1 MAKRSPAPIPSPVP
15 TGEGQGGGRSQVNPL
30 PTDHTP
36 AVHVERLTVRHIG
49 RRAPAL
55 RDFSLEWAP
64 GERLLLLGPSG
75 AGKSTLALC
84 LNGLIPHSVEAHWEA
99 GRILVDGQDTR
110 QASLGHLTRQV
121 GLLFQDPESQLALLE
136 VDDEVAFGLENLG
149 TPRPEMLRRVPAART
164 LLGLDPARTP
174 ARLDQLSGGT
184 KQRVTL
190 AAILAM
196 GPGALVLDEPT
207 ANLDPQGTTEL
218 FATLADLC
226 RDSNRSLLLVEHRLD
241 DILAL
246 IERVVVLDER
256 GTGALTG
263 PPREIFQQHADT
275 LDRLGVWVPQVA
287 RLGALFPGAKAPLTI
302 AEAADLLVTSWPTSA
317 TAAPTGDC
325 PSPIRH
331 SRESGNPPSP
341 AGAAILAAE
350 QVSYRYT
357 PDGPPALAA
366 VDLTVYPGEFL
377 ALAGANAA
385 GKTTLAL
392 LLAGALQ
399 PTTGRVLLDGRDL
412 RTVPERDVRR
422 RLAYVFQYPEH
433 QFVTGTVQSEL
444 LFGLRA
450 RGVPPATAAK
460 QALAALERIGLAD
473 LAAAHPLSLS
483 HGQKRRL
490 SVATALV
497 TEPDVLL
504 LDEPTFGQDRRYT
517 DELLALL
524 TDLHRSGTTVVV
536 ITHDMTIVAEHATR
550 VVALASGHIVFD
562 GTPAALFARPDLLTR
577 CALRLPPIAQAVQQA
592 RERRPALPAV
602 SSLRALSAALAGEQ
616 PSPP

>member
-1 MAKRSPAPIPSPVP
+1 MAKRSPAPIPSPVA

-36 AVHVERLTVRHIG
+36 AVHVERITVRHIG

-110 QASLGHLTRQV
+110 QASLGRLTRQV
-121 GLLFQDPESQLALLE
+121 GLLFQDPEAQLALLE

-149 TPRPEMLRRVPAART
+149 TPRPEMLRRVPAARA

-218 FATLADLC
+218 FDTLADLC

-263 PPREIFQQHADT
+263 PPREIFERHADT

-287 RLGALFPGAKAPLTI
+287 RLGALFPGAKPPLAI
-302 AEAADLLVTSWPTSA
+302 AEAADLLVTSWPTSTTDA
-317 TAAPTGDC
+317 
-325 PSPIRH
+325 
-331 SRESGNPPSP
+331 P
-341 AGAAILAAE
+341 AGASAADAPPLSTLWRGGRGVRPILAAE

-357 PDGPPALAA
+357 PDGPPALAE
-366 VDLTVYPGEFL
+366 VDLDVRPGEFL

-412 RTVPERDVRR
+412 HTVPERDVRH

-450 RGVPPATAAK
+450 RGVPPATAAE
-460 QALAALERIGLAD
+460 QAMTALERIGLAD

-536 ITHDMTIVAEHATR
+536 ITHDMTLVAEHATR
-550 VVALASGHIVFD
+550 VVALASGHVVFD
-562 GTPAALFARPDLLTR
+562 GPPAALFARPDLLTR

-592 RERRPALPAV
+592 RELRAALPAV
-602 SSLRALSAALAGEQ
+602 SSLRELAAALVGGQ
-616 PSPP
+616 PSSP

>member
-1 MAKRSPAPIPSPVP
+1 MAKRSTASADSADLPVAA
-15 TGEGQGGGRSQVNPL
+15 
-30 PTDHTP
+30 P
-36 AVHVERLTVRHIG
+36 AVHVERITVRHIG

-110 QASLGHLTRQV
+110 QASLGQLTRKV
-121 GLLFQDPESQLALLE
+121 GLLFQDPEAQLALLE

-149 TPRPEMLRRVPAART
+149 TPRPAMLRRVPAARA

-174 ARLDQLSGGT
+174 PRLDQLSGGT

-246 IERVVVLDER
+246 IDRVVVLDES

-263 PPREIFQQHADT
+263 PPREIFERHAAT
-275 LDRLGVWVPQVA
+275 LDQLGVWVPQVA
-287 RLGALFPGAKAPLTI
+287 RLAALFPGAKAPLTI
-302 AEAADLLVTSWPTSA
+302 AEAADLLVTAWPTNQS
-317 TAAPTGDC
+317 
-325 PSPIRH
+325 RH
-331 SRESGNPPSP
+331 SRESGNPPSS

-357 PDGPPALAA
+357 PDGPPALAE
-366 VDLTVYPGEFL
+366 VDLTVRSGEFL

-412 RTVPERDVRR
+412 LTVPERDMRR

-450 RGVPPATAAK
+450 RGVAPAAAAER
-460 QALAALERIGLAD
+460 ALTALERIGLAD

-497 TEPDVLL
+497 TEPDVVL

-536 ITHDMTIVAEHATR
+536 ITHDMTLVAEHATR
-550 VVALASGHIVFD
+550 VVALASGHVVFD

-592 RERRPALPAV
+592 RELRAALPAV
-602 SSLRALSAALAGEQ
+602 NSLRELAAALVGGQ
-616 PSPP
+616 PSSP

>member
-1 MAKRSPAPIPSPVP
+1 MGKRSAAAVDSADLTVAA
-15 TGEGQGGGRSQVNPL
+15 
-30 PTDHTP
+30 P

-121 GLLFQDPESQLALLE
+121 GLLFQDPEAQLALLE

-149 TPRPEMLRRVPAART
+149 TPRTEMLRRVPAARA

-174 ARLDQLSGGT
+174 PRLDQLSGGT

-218 FATLADLC
+218 FDTLADLC

-246 IERVVVLDER
+246 IDRVVVLDTH
-256 GTGALTG
+256 GSGALTG
-263 PPREIFQQHADT
+263 PPREIFAQHAAT

-287 RLGALFPGAKAPLTI
+287 RLGALFPGAKAPLTV
-302 AEAADLLVTSWPTSA
+302 AEAADLLVTSWPTHQS
-317 TAAPTGDC
+317 
-325 PSPIRH
+325 RH
-331 SRESGNPPSP
+331 SRESGNPVPS
-341 AGAAILAAE
+341 AGAVILAAE
-350 QVSYRYT
+350 DVSYRYT
-357 PDGPPALAA
+357 ADGPPALAA
-366 VDLTVYPGEFL
+366 VDLTVRSGEFL

-399 PTTGRVLLDGRDL
+399 PITGRVLLDGRDL
-412 RTVPERDVRR
+412 RAVPERDVRR

-450 RGVPPATAAK
+450 RGVAPAAA
-460 QALAALERIGLAD
+460 AERAMTALERIGLAD

-550 VVALASGHIVFD
+550 VVALAAGQIVFD
-562 GTPAALFARPDLLTR
+562 GTPAALFARPDLLAR
-577 CALRLPPIAQAVQQA
+577 CALRLPPIAQAVQHA

-602 SSLRALSAALAGEQ
+602 SSLRALAAALAGVE
-616 PSPP
+616 P

>member
-1 MAKRSPAPIPSPVP
+1 MGKRSAASADSADWPVAAPAI
-15 TGEGQGGGRSQVNPL
+15 
-30 PTDHTP
+30 
-36 AVHVERLTVRHIG
+36 HVERLTVRHIG

-55 RDFSLEWAP
+55 RDVSLEWAP

-110 QASLGHLTRQV
+110 QASLGQLTRQV
-121 GLLFQDPESQLALLE
+121 GLLFQDPEAQLALLE

-149 TPRPEMLRRVPAART
+149 TPRSAMLRRIPAARA

-218 FATLADLC
+218 FGTLADLC
-226 RDSNRSLLLVEHRLD
+226 RDTNRSLLLVEHRLD

-246 IERVVVLDER
+246 IERVVVLDES
-256 GTGALTG
+256 GAGALTG
-263 PPREIFQQHADT
+263 PPREVFERHADT
-275 LDRLGVWVPQVA
+275 LDRLGVWVPQVT
-287 RLGALFPGAKAPLTI
+287 RLGTLFPGAKAPLTV
-302 AEAADLLVTSWPTSA
+302 AEAADLLVTSWPADDAGSISCEQPPDA
-317 TAAPTGDC
+317 STANVRPLSTMWRGGRGVR
-325 PSPIRH
+325 PSH
-331 SRESGNPPSP
+331 P

-350 QVSYRYT
+350 EVSYRYT

-366 VDLTVYPGEFL
+366 VDLTVRSGEFL

-412 RTVPERDVRR
+412 RAVPEHAVRR

-433 QFVTGTVQSEL
+433 QFVTGTVHSEL
-444 LFGLRA
+444 IFSLRA
-450 RGVPPATAAK
+450 RGVAPAAA
-460 QALAALERIGLAD
+460 AGRAMAALERIGLAD

-524 TDLHRSGTTVVV
+524 TGLHHSGTTVVV
-536 ITHDMTIVAEHATR
+536 ITHDMTLVAEHATR
-550 VVALASGHIVFD
+550 VVALASGHVVFD
-562 GTPAALFARPDLLTR
+562 GPPAALFARPDLLTR

-592 RERRPALPAV
+592 KERRPALPSV
-602 SSLRALSAALAGEQ
+602 SSLRALTATLAGVE

>member
-1 MAKRSPAPIPSPVP
+1 MAKRSTASADSADLPVAA
-15 TGEGQGGGRSQVNPL
+15 
-30 PTDHTP
+30 P
-36 AVHVERLTVRHIG
+36 AVHVERITVRHIG

-110 QASLGHLTRQV
+110 QASLGRLTRKV
-121 GLLFQDPESQLALLE
+121 GLLFQDPEAQLALLE

-149 TPRPEMLRRVPAART
+149 TSRPAMLRRVPAARA

-174 ARLDQLSGGT
+174 PRLDQLSGGT

-246 IERVVVLDER
+246 IDRVVVLDES

-263 PPREIFQQHADT
+263 PPREIFERHADT
-275 LDRLGVWVPQVA
+275 LDQLGVWVPQVA
-287 RLGALFPGAKAPLTI
+287 RLAALFPGAKAPLTI
-302 AEAADLLVTSWPTSA
+302 AEAADLLVTSWPTNQS
-317 TAAPTGDC
+317 
-325 PSPIRH
+325 RH
-331 SRESGNPPSP
+331 SRESGNPPSS

-357 PDGPPALAA
+357 PDGPPALAE
-366 VDLTVYPGEFL
+366 VDLTVRSGEFL

-412 RTVPERDVRR
+412 LTVPERDMRR

-450 RGVPPATAAK
+450 RGVAPAAAAER
-460 QALAALERIGLAD
+460 ALTALERIGLAD

-536 ITHDMTIVAEHATR
+536 ITHDMTLVAEHATR
-550 VVALASGHIVFD
+550 VVALAAGHIVFD
-562 GTPAALFARPDLLTR
+562 GPPAALFARPDLLTR

-592 RERRPALPAV
+592 RELRAALPAV
-602 SSLRALSAALAGEQ
+602 NSLRELAAALVGGQ
-616 PSPP
+616 PSSP

>member
-1 MAKRSPAPIPSPVP
+1 MAKRSTASADSADLPVAA
-15 TGEGQGGGRSQVNPL
+15 
-30 PTDHTP
+30 P
-36 AVHVERLTVRHIG
+36 AVHVERITVRHIG

-55 RDFSLEWAP
+55 REFSLEWAP

-110 QASLGHLTRQV
+110 QASLGRLTRKV
-121 GLLFQDPESQLALLE
+121 GLLFQDPEAQLALLE

-149 TPRPEMLRRVPAART
+149 TSRPAMLRRVPAARA

-174 ARLDQLSGGT
+174 PRLDQLSGGT

-246 IERVVVLDER
+246 IDRVVVLDES

-263 PPREIFQQHADT
+263 PPREIFERHADT
-275 LDRLGVWVPQVA
+275 LDQLGVWVPQVA
-287 RLGALFPGAKAPLTI
+287 RLAALFPGAKAPLTI
-302 AEAADLLVTSWPTSA
+302 AEAADLLVTSWPTNQS
-317 TAAPTGDC
+317 
-325 PSPIRH
+325 RH
-331 SRESGNPPSP
+331 SRESGNPPSS

-357 PDGPPALAA
+357 PDGPPALAE
-366 VDLTVYPGEFL
+366 VDLTVRSGEFL

-412 RTVPERDVRR
+412 LTVPERDMRR

-450 RGVPPATAAK
+450 RGVAPAAAAER
-460 QALAALERIGLAD
+460 ALTALERIGLAD

-536 ITHDMTIVAEHATR
+536 ITHDMTLVAEHATR
-550 VVALASGHIVFD
+550 VVALAAGHIVFD
-562 GTPAALFARPDLLTR
+562 GPPAALFARPDLLTR

-592 RERRPALPAV
+592 RELRAALPAV
-602 SSLRALSAALAGEQ
+602 NSLRELAAALVGGQ
-616 PSPP
+616 PSSP

>member
-1 MAKRSPAPIPSPVP
+1 MPPGPSPHR
-15 TGEGQGGGRSQVNPL
+15 RSTSSGSPCA
-30 PTDHTP
+30 TS
-36 AVHVERLTVRHIG
+36 AA
-49 RRAPAL
+49 APPPCAT
-55 RDFSLEWAP
+55 SPWSGTP

-110 QASLGHLTRQV
+110 QASLGRLTRQV
-121 GLLFQDPESQLALLE
+121 GLLFQDPEAQLALLE

-149 TPRPEMLRRVPAART
+149 TPRPEMLRRVPAARA

-174 ARLDQLSGGT
+174 PRLDQLSGGT

-218 FATLADLC
+218 FDTLADLC

-246 IERVVVLDER
+246 IDRVVVLDES

-263 PPREIFQQHADT
+263 PPREIFERHADT
-275 LDRLGVWVPQVA
+275 LDQLGVWVPQVA
-287 RLGALFPGAKAPLTI
+287 RLAALFPGAKAPLTI
-302 AEAADLLVTSWPTSA
+302 AEAADLLVTAWPTHQSRHA
-317 TAAPTGDC
+317 RLPT
-325 PSPIRH
+325 RH
-331 SRESGNPPSP
+331 SRESGNPPPP
-341 AGAAILAAE
+341 AGPAILAAE
-350 QVSYRYT
+350 NVSYRYT
-357 PDGPPALAA
+357 PDGPPALAE
-366 VDLTVYPGEFL
+366 VDLTVHPGEFL

-399 PTTGRVLLDGRDL
+399 PTTGRVLLDSRDL
-412 RTVPERDVRR
+412 RAVPERDMRR

-433 QFVTGTVQSEL
+433 QFVTGTVRDEL

-450 RGVPPATAAK
+450 RGVAPAAAAER
-460 QALAALERIGLAD
+460 ALTALERIGLAD

-536 ITHDMTIVAEHATR
+536 ITHDMTLVAEHATR
-550 VVALASGHIVFD
+550 VVALASWSNRV
-562 GTPAALFARPDLLTR
+562 
-577 CALRLPPIAQAVQQA
+577 
-592 RERRPALPAV
+592 RRPASRPVRAPRPANP
-602 SSLRALSAALAGEQ
+602 LRPPPPTHRPSRPASQGATGGAAGSEQ
-616 PSPP
+616 PAGASRGVGRRTA

>member
-1 MAKRSPAPIPSPVP
+1 MGKRSAAVVDSADLPVAAPAI
-15 TGEGQGGGRSQVNPL
+15 
-30 PTDHTP
+30 
-36 AVHVERLTVRHIG
+36 HVERLTVRHIG

-99 GRILVDGQDTR
+99 GRILVDGRDTR
-110 QASLGHLTRQV
+110 QASLGRLTRQV

-149 TPRPEMLRRVPAART
+149 TPRPEMLRRVPAARA

-174 ARLDQLSGGT
+174 ASLDQLSGGT

-218 FATLADLC
+218 FDTLADLC

-246 IERVVVLDER
+246 IDRVVVLDES
-256 GTGALTG
+256 GSGALTG
-263 PPREIFQQHADT
+263 PPREIFAQHADT

-287 RLGALFPGAKAPLTI
+287 RLGALFPGTKAPLTV

-317 TAAPTGDC
+317 TGAPAAAPPLSTMW
-325 PSPIRH
+325 
-331 SRESGNPPSP
+331 SGGRGVRP
-341 AGAAILAAE
+341 ILAAE
-350 QVSYRYT
+350 DVSYRYT
-357 PDGPPALAA
+357 ADGPPALAA
-366 VDLTVYPGEFL
+366 VDLTVRSGEFL

-412 RTVPERDVRR
+412 RAVPERAVRH

-450 RGVPPATAAK
+450 RGVPPATAAER
-460 QALAALERIGLAD
+460 AMTALERIGLAD

-550 VVALASGHIVFD
+550 VVALAAGQIVFD
-562 GTPAALFARPDLLTR
+562 GTPAALFARPDLLAR

-592 RERRPALPAV
+592 RERRAALPAV
-602 SSLRALSAALAGEQ
+602 SSLRALAAALAGVE
-616 PSPP
+616 P

>member
-1 MAKRSPAPIPSPVP
+1 MAKRSTASADSADLPVAA
-15 TGEGQGGGRSQVNPL
+15 
-30 PTDHTP
+30 P

-55 RDFSLEWAP
+55 RDLSLEWAP

-110 QASLGHLTRQV
+110 QASLGRLTRKV
-121 GLLFQDPESQLALLE
+121 GLLFQDPEAQLALLE

-149 TPRPEMLRRVPAART
+149 TPRPAMLRRVPAARA

-174 ARLDQLSGGT
+174 PRLDQLSGGT

-246 IERVVVLDER
+246 IHRVVVLDER
-256 GTGALTG
+256 GTVALTG
-263 PPREIFQQHADT
+263 PPREIFAQHADT

-287 RLGALFPGAKAPLTI
+287 RLGALFPGAKAPLTV
-302 AEAADLLVTSWPTSA
+302 AEAADLLVTSWPADDAENTSCEQPPAASA
-317 TAAPTGDC
+317 TNAPPLSAWGRGGRGVR
-325 PSPIRH
+325 S
-331 SRESGNPPSP
+331 
-341 AGAAILAAE
+341 ILAAE

-357 PDGPPALAA
+357 PDGPPALAE
-366 VDLTVYPGEFL
+366 VDLTVRSGEFL

-412 RTVPERDVRR
+412 RAVPERDMRR

-433 QFVTGTVQSEL
+433 QFVTGTVRDEL

-450 RGVPPATAAK
+450 RGVAA
-460 QALAALERIGLAD
+460 AAAAERAMTALERIGLAD

-497 TEPDVLL
+497 TEPDVIL

-517 DELLALL
+517 DGLLALL

-536 ITHDMTIVAEHATR
+536 ITHDMTLVAEHATR
-550 VVALASGHIVFD
+550 VVALASGHVVFD
-562 GTPAALFARPDLLTR
+562 GPPAALFARPDLLTH

-592 RERRPALPAV
+592 REHRPAVPAV
-602 SSLRALSAALAGEQ
+602 SSLRALNAALAGGQ

>member
-1 MAKRSPAPIPSPVP
+1 MPKPRVAPADDADLPVAA
-15 TGEGQGGGRSQVNPL
+15 
-30 PTDHTP
+30 P

-55 RDFSLEWAP
+55 RDLSLEWAP

-99 GRILVDGQDTR
+99 GRILLDGQDTR
-110 QASLGHLTRQV
+110 QSSLGHLTRQV
-121 GLLFQDPESQLALLE
+121 GLLFQDPEAQLALLE

-149 TPRPEMLRRVPAART
+149 TPRSEMLRRVPAARA

-174 ARLDQLSGGT
+174 PRLDQLSGGT

-218 FATLADLC
+218 FDTLTDLC

-256 GTGALTG
+256 GTSVLTG
-263 PPREIFQQHADT
+263 PPREIFERHADT
-275 LDRLGVWVPQVA
+275 LDRLGVWVPQAA
-287 RLGALFPGAKAPLTI
+287 RLGSLFPGAKAPLTV
-302 AEAADLLVTSWPTSA
+302 AEAADLLVTSWPTHQS
-317 TAAPTGDC
+317 
-325 PSPIRH
+325 RH
-331 SRESGNPPSP
+331 SRLRGNPPPP

-366 VDLTVYPGEFL
+366 VDLTVHPGEFL

-399 PTTGRVLLDGRDL
+399 PTTGRVRLDGRDL

-433 QFVTGTVQSEL
+433 QFVAGTVQSEL

-450 RGVPPATAAK
+450 RGVAPAAAAK
-460 QALAALERIGLAD
+460 RALAALERIGLAD
-473 LAAAHPLSLS
+473 LAGAHPLSLS

-536 ITHDMTIVAEHATR
+536 ITHDMALVAEHATR
-550 VVALASGHIVFD
+550 VVALASGQIVFD
-562 GTPAALFARPDLLTR
+562 GPPAALFARPDLLTR

-592 RERRPALPAV
+592 RARRPALPSV
-602 SSLRALSAALAGEQ
+602 SSLRELTAALSGMQ

>member
-1 MAKRSPAPIPSPVP
+1 MAKRSHAPIPSPVP

-55 RDFSLEWAP
+55 RDLSLEWAP

-110 QASLGHLTRQV
+110 QASLGRLTRKV
-121 GLLFQDPESQLALLE
+121 GLLFQDPEAQLALLE

-149 TPRPEMLRRVPAART
+149 TPRPAMLRRVPAARA
-164 LLGLDPARTP
+164 LLDLDPARTP
-174 ARLDQLSGGT
+174 PRLDQLSGGT

-246 IERVVVLDER
+246 IERVIVLDER
-256 GTGALTG
+256 GTSVLTG
-263 PPREIFQQHADT
+263 PPREIFERHADT
-275 LDRLGVWVPQVA
+275 LDQLGVWVPQVA
-287 RLGALFPGAKAPLTI
+287 RLATLFPGAKAPLTI
-302 AEAADLLVTSWPTSA
+302 AEAADLLVTAWPTHQS
-317 TAAPTGDC
+317 
-325 PSPIRH
+325 RH
-331 SRESGNPPSP
+331 SRESGNPPPS
-341 AGAAILAAE
+341 AAAAILAAE
-350 QVSYRYT
+350 DLSYRYT
-357 PDGPPALAA
+357 PDGPPALAE
-366 VDLTVYPGEFL
+366 VDLTVRSGEFL

-412 RTVPERDVRR
+412 RAVPERDMRR

-433 QFVTGTVQSEL
+433 QFVTGTVRDEL

-450 RGVPPATAAK
+450 RGVAAAAAVER
-460 QALAALERIGLAD
+460 ALTALERIGLAD

-524 TDLHRSGTTVVV
+524 TDLHQSGTTVVV
-536 ITHDMTIVAEHATR
+536 ITHDMTLVAEHATR

-562 GTPAALFARPDLLTR
+562 GPPAALFARPDLLTR

-592 RERRPALPAV
+592 RELRAALPAV
-602 SSLRALSAALAGEQ
+602 SSLRELAAALVGGQ
-616 PSPP
+616 PSSP

>member
-1 MAKRSPAPIPSPVP
+1 MPIRSPAPIPSPVG
-15 TGEGQGGGRSQVNPL
+15 TGEDQGGGRSQVNPL

-36 AVHVERLTVRHIG
+36 AVHVERITVRHIG

-110 QASLGHLTRQV
+110 QASLGRLTRQV
-121 GLLFQDPESQLALLE
+121 GLLFQDPEAQLALLE

-149 TPRPEMLRRVPAART
+149 TPRSEMLRRVPAARA

-174 ARLDQLSGGT
+174 PRLDQLSGGT

-246 IERVVVLDER
+246 IDRVVVLDER
-256 GTGALTG
+256 GTVALTG
-263 PPREIFQQHADT
+263 PPREIFERHADT
-275 LDRLGVWVPQVA
+275 LDQLGVWVPQVA
-287 RLGALFPGAKAPLTI
+287 RLATLFPGAKAPLTI
-302 AEAADLLVTSWPTSA
+302 AEAADLLVTAWPTHQS
-317 TAAPTGDC
+317 
-325 PSPIRH
+325 RH

-341 AGAAILAAE
+341 AGAAILTAE
-350 QVSYRYT
+350 QVSYRYS

-366 VDLTVYPGEFL
+366 VDLTVRSGEFL

-412 RTVPERDVRR
+412 RAVPERDMRR

-433 QFVTGTVQSEL
+433 QFVTGTVRDEL

-450 RGVPPATAAK
+450 RGVAAAAAAER
-460 QALAALERIGLAD
+460 ALTALERIGLAD

-536 ITHDMTIVAEHATR
+536 ITHDMTLVAEHATR
-550 VVALASGHIVFD
+550 VVALASGHVVFD
-562 GTPAALFARPDLLTR
+562 GPPAALFARPDLLTR

-592 RERRPALPAV
+592 RELRAALPAV
-602 SSLRALSAALAGEQ
+602 SSLRELAAALVGGQ
-616 PSPP
+616 PSSP

>member
-1 MAKRSPAPIPSPVP
+1 MAKRSTASADSADLPVAA
-15 TGEGQGGGRSQVNPL
+15 
-30 PTDHTP
+30 P
-36 AVHVERLTVRHIG
+36 AVHVERITVRHIG

-55 RDFSLEWAP
+55 REFSLEWAP

-84 LNGLIPHSVEAHWEA
+84 LNGLIPHSVEVHWEA

-110 QASLGHLTRQV
+110 QASLGRLTRKV
-121 GLLFQDPESQLALLE
+121 GLLFQDPEAQLALLE

-149 TPRPEMLRRVPAART
+149 TPRPAMLRRVPAARA

-174 ARLDQLSGGT
+174 PRLDQLSGGT

-246 IERVVVLDER
+246 IDRVVVLDES

-263 PPREIFQQHADT
+263 PPREIFERHADT
-275 LDRLGVWVPQVA
+275 LDQLGVWVPQVA
-287 RLGALFPGAKAPLTI
+287 RLAALFPGAKAPLTL
-302 AEAADLLVTSWPTSA
+302 AEAADLLVTSWPTNQS
-317 TAAPTGDC
+317 
-325 PSPIRH
+325 RH

-357 PDGPPALAA
+357 PDGPPALAE
-366 VDLTVYPGEFL
+366 VDLTVRSGEFL

-412 RTVPERDVRR
+412 LTVPERDMRR

-450 RGVPPATAAK
+450 RGVAPAAAAER
-460 QALAALERIGLAD
+460 ALTALERIGLAD

-536 ITHDMTIVAEHATR
+536 ITHDMTLVAEHATR
-550 VVALASGHIVFD
+550 VVALAAGHIVFD
-562 GTPAALFARPDLLTR
+562 GPPAALFARPDLLTR

-592 RERRPALPAV
+592 RELRAALPAV
-602 SSLRALSAALAGEQ
+602 NSLRELAAALVGGQ
-616 PSPP
+616 PSSP

>member
-1 MAKRSPAPIPSPVP
+1 MGKRSAAAVESADLTVAA
-15 TGEGQGGGRSQVNPL
+15 
-30 PTDHTP
+30 P

-99 GRILVDGQDTR
+99 GRIRVDGQDTR
-110 QASLGHLTRQV
+110 QVSLGRLTRQV
-121 GLLFQDPESQLALLE
+121 GLLFQDPEAQLALLE
-136 VDDEVAFGLENLG
+136 VNDEVAFGLENLG

-174 ARLDQLSGGT
+174 PRLDQLSGGT

-196 GPGALVLDEPT
+196 GSGALVLDEPT

-218 FATLADLC
+218 FDTLADLC

-246 IERVVVLDER
+246 IDRVVVLDES
-256 GTGALTG
+256 GSGALTG
-263 PPREIFQQHADT
+263 PPREIFAQHAAT

-287 RLGALFPGAKAPLTI
+287 RLGALFPSAKAPLTV
-302 AEAADLLVTSWPTSA
+302 AEAADLLVTAWPS
-317 TAAPTGDC
+317 C
-325 PSPIRH
+325 PPIRH
-331 SRESGNPPSP
+331 GPENSPHPSPPPLRRGREARHENPPSS
-341 AGAAILAAE
+341 ADAAILAAE
-350 QVSYRYT
+350 DVSYRYT
-357 PDGPPALAA
+357 PDGSPALAA
-366 VDLTVYPGEFL
+366 VDLTVRSGEFL

-412 RTVPERDVRR
+412 RAVPERDVRR

-444 LFGLRA
+444 LFGLQA
-450 RGVPPATAAK
+450 RGVAPAAA
-460 QALAALERIGLAD
+460 AERAMAALERIGLAD

-550 VVALASGHIVFD
+550 VVALAAGQIVFD
-562 GTPAALFARPDLLTR
+562 GTPAALFARPDLLAR
-577 CALRLPPIAQAVQQA
+577 CALRLPPIAPAVQHA

-602 SSLRALSAALAGEQ
+602 SSLRALAAALAGVE
-616 PSPP
+616 P

>member
-1 MAKRSPAPIPSPVP
+1 MGKRSTAAVDGADLTVAAPAI
-15 TGEGQGGGRSQVNPL
+15 
-30 PTDHTP
+30 
-36 AVHVERLTVRHIG
+36 HVERLTMRHIG

-110 QASLGHLTRQV
+110 QASLGRLTRQV
-121 GLLFQDPESQLALLE
+121 GLLFQDPEAQLALLE

-149 TPRPEMLRRVPAART
+149 TPRPEMLRRVPAARA

-174 ARLDQLSGGT
+174 VRLDQLSGGT

-218 FATLADLC
+218 FDTLTDLC

-246 IERVVVLDER
+246 IDRVVVLDES
-256 GTGALTG
+256 GSGALTG
-263 PPREIFQQHADT
+263 PPREIFARHADT

-287 RLGALFPGAKAPLTI
+287 RLGALFPGAKAPLTV
-302 AEAADLLVTSWPTSA
+302 AEAADLLVTAWPTHQS
-317 TAAPTGDC
+317 C
-325 PSPIRH
+325 H
-331 SRESGNPPSP
+331 SRESGNPLSP
-341 AGAAILAAE
+341 AGAPILAAE

-357 PDGPPALAA
+357 ADGPPALAA
-366 VDLTVYPGEFL
+366 VDLTVHPGEFL

-412 RTVPERDVRR
+412 RAVPERDVRR

-450 RGVPPATAAK
+450 RGVAPAAA
-460 QALAALERIGLAD
+460 AERAMAALERIGLAD

-550 VVALASGHIVFD
+550 VVALAAGNIVFD
-562 GTPAALFARPDLLTR
+562 GTPAALFARPDLLAR
-577 CALRLPPIAQAVQQA
+577 CALRLPPIAQAVQHA

-602 SSLRALSAALAGEQ
+602 SSLRALAAALAGVE
-616 PSPP
+616 P

>member
-1 MAKRSPAPIPSPVP
+1 MAKRSTASAHSAAWPVAA
-15 TGEGQGGGRSQVNPL
+15 
-30 PTDHTP
+30 P

-55 RDFSLEWAP
+55 RDLSLEWAP

-110 QASLGHLTRQV
+110 QASLGRLTRQV
-121 GLLFQDPESQLALLE
+121 GLLFQDPEAQLALLE

-149 TPRPEMLRRVPAART
+149 TPRSEMLRRVPAARA

-246 IERVVVLDER
+246 IDRVVVLDER
-256 GTGALTG
+256 GTSVLAG
-263 PPREIFQQHADT
+263 PPREIFERHADT
-275 LDRLGVWVPQVA
+275 LDQLGVWVPQVA
-287 RLGALFPGAKAPLTI
+287 RLAALFPGAKAPLTV
-302 AEAADLLVTSWPTSA
+302 AEAADLLVTSWPTHQS
-317 TAAPTGDC
+317 
-325 PSPIRH
+325 RH

-341 AGAAILAAE
+341 AGPAILAAE
-350 QVSYRYT
+350 DVSYRYT
-357 PDGPPALAA
+357 PDGPPALSA
-366 VDLTVYPGEFL
+366 VDLTVRSGEFL

-399 PTTGRVLLDGRDL
+399 PTTGRVLLGDHDL
-412 RTVPERDVRR
+412 RAVPERDMRR

-450 RGVPPATAAK
+450 RGVAPAAAAK
-460 QALAALERIGLAD
+460 RALAALERIGLAD

-524 TDLHRSGTTVVV
+524 TDLHQSGTTVVV
-536 ITHDMTIVAEHATR
+536 ITHDMTLVAEHATR
-550 VVALASGHIVFD
+550 VVALASGQIVFD
-562 GTPAALFARPDLLTR
+562 GSPAALFARPDLLTR

-592 RERRPALPAV
+592 RERQAAMPPV
-602 SSLRALSAALAGEQ
+602 SSLRALTAALAAVQ

>member
-1 MAKRSPAPIPSPVP
+1 MDSAGWPVAA
-15 TGEGQGGGRSQVNPL
+15 
-30 PTDHTP
+30 P

-55 RDFSLEWAP
+55 RDVSLEWAP

-110 QASLGHLTRQV
+110 QASLGQLTRQV
-121 GLLFQDPESQLALLE
+121 GLLFQDPEAQLALLE

-149 TPRPEMLRRVPAART
+149 TPRSEMLRRVPAART

-174 ARLDQLSGGT
+174 PRLDQLSGGT
-184 KQRVTL
+184 KQRVAL

-196 GPGALVLDEPT
+196 GSSALVLDEPT
-207 ANLDPQGTTEL
+207 ANLDPQGTSEL
-218 FATLADLC
+218 FGTLADLC

-246 IERVVVLDER
+246 IERVIVLDEH
-256 GTGALTG
+256 GAGALTG
-263 PPREIFQQHADT
+263 SPREVFQQHADT

-287 RLGALFPGAKAPLTI
+287 RLGTLFPGAKAPLTI
-302 AEAADLLVTSWPTSA
+302 EEAADLLVAAWP
-317 TAAPTGDC
+317 AAPRLAASNELPLSTGGEGE
-325 PSPIRH
+325 SAARH
-331 SRESGNPPSP
+331 SRESGNPGSLLPWERDAHHENLPSS

-350 QVSYRYT
+350 AVSYRYA
-357 PDGPPALAA
+357 PDSPPALAA
-366 VDLTVYPGEFL
+366 VDLTVRSGEFL

-412 RTVPERDVRR
+412 RAVPERAVRR

-433 QFVTGTVQSEL
+433 QFVTGTVRSEL

-450 RGVPPATAAK
+450 RGVLPEVAAK
-460 QALAALERIGLAD
+460 QAVAALERIGLAD

-497 TEPDVLL
+497 TEPDVVL

-536 ITHDMTIVAEHATR
+536 ITHDMTLVAEHATR
-550 VVALASGHIVFD
+550 AVALAAGHVVFD
-562 GTPAALFARPDLLTR
+562 GPPPALFAQPDLLAR
-577 CALRLPPIAQAVQQA
+577 CALRLPPIAQVVQQA
-592 RERRPALPAV
+592 RERRAAVPAV
-602 SSLRALSAALAGEQ
+602 SSLRALTAALAQVAPG
-616 PSPP
+616 PP

>member
-1 MAKRSPAPIPSPVP
+1 MAKRSTASADSAAWPVAA
-15 TGEGQGGGRSQVNPL
+15 
-30 PTDHTP
+30 P

-55 RDFSLEWAP
+55 RDVSLEWAP

-110 QASLGHLTRQV
+110 QASLGRLTRQV
-121 GLLFQDPESQLALLE
+121 GLLFQDPEAQLALLE

-149 TPRPEMLRRVPAART
+149 TPRSEMLRRVPAARA

-174 ARLDQLSGGT
+174 PRLDQLSGGT

-218 FATLADLC
+218 FDTLTDLC

-246 IERVVVLDER
+246 IEHVVVLDER
-256 GTGALTG
+256 GTSVLTG
-263 PPREIFQQHADT
+263 PPREIFERHADT

-287 RLGALFPGAKAPLTI
+287 RLGSLFPGARAPLTV
-302 AEAADLLVTSWPTSA
+302 AEAADLLVTAWPTHQSRHSRL
-317 TAAPTGDC
+317 PT
-325 PSPIRH
+325 RH

-366 VDLTVYPGEFL
+366 VDLTVHPGEFL

-412 RTVPERDVRR
+412 RAVPERDMRR

-433 QFVTGTVQSEL
+433 QFVTGTVRDEL

-450 RGVPPATAAK
+450 RGVAA
-460 QALAALERIGLAD
+460 AAAVERAMTALERIGLAD

-497 TEPDVLL
+497 TDPDVLL

-536 ITHDMTIVAEHATR
+536 ITHDMTLVAEHATR
-550 VVALASGHIVFD
+550 VVALASGRVVFD
-562 GTPAALFARPDLLTR
+562 GPPAALFARPDLLTR

-592 RERRPALPAV
+592 RELRAALPAV
-602 SSLRALSAALAGEQ
+602 SSLRELAAALVGGQ
-616 PSPP
+616 PSSP

>member
-1 MAKRSPAPIPSPVP
+1 MAKRSTASADSADLPVAA
-15 TGEGQGGGRSQVNPL
+15 
-30 PTDHTP
+30 P
-36 AVHVERLTVRHIG
+36 AVHVERITVRHIG

-55 RDFSLEWAP
+55 REFSLEWAP

-110 QASLGHLTRQV
+110 QASLGQLTRKV
-121 GLLFQDPESQLALLE
+121 GLLFQDPEAQLALLE

-149 TPRPEMLRRVPAART
+149 TPRPAMLRRVPAARA

-174 ARLDQLSGGT
+174 PRLDQLSGGT

-246 IERVVVLDER
+246 IDRVVVLDES

-263 PPREIFQQHADT
+263 PPREIFERHADT
-275 LDRLGVWVPQVA
+275 LDQLGVWVPQVA
-287 RLGALFPGAKAPLTI
+287 RLAALFPGAKAPLTI
-302 AEAADLLVTSWPTSA
+302 AEAADLLVTSWPTNQS
-317 TAAPTGDC
+317 
-325 PSPIRH
+325 RH
-331 SRESGNPPSP
+331 SRESGNPPSS

-357 PDGPPALAA
+357 PDGPPALAE
-366 VDLTVYPGEFL
+366 VDLTVRSGEFL

-412 RTVPERDVRR
+412 LTVPERDMRR

-450 RGVPPATAAK
+450 RGVAPAAAAER
-460 QALAALERIGLAD
+460 ALTALERIGLAD

-536 ITHDMTIVAEHATR
+536 ITHDMTLVAEHATR
-550 VVALASGHIVFD
+550 VVALAAGHIVFD
-562 GTPAALFARPDLLTR
+562 GPPAALFARPDLLTR

-592 RERRPALPAV
+592 RELRAALPAV
-602 SSLRALSAALAGEQ
+602 NSLRELAAALVGGQ
-616 PSPP
+616 PSSP

>member
-1 MAKRSPAPIPSPVP
+1 MPKPSVASGDSAGWPTAAPAI
-15 TGEGQGGGRSQVNPL
+15 
-30 PTDHTP
+30 
-36 AVHVERLTVRHIG
+36 HVERLTVRHIG
-49 RRAPAL
+49 RRVPAL
-55 RDFSLEWAP
+55 RDLSLEWAP

-99 GRILVDGQDTR
+99 GRILVNGQDTR
-110 QASLGHLTRQV
+110 QASLSQLTRQV
-121 GLLFQDPESQLALLE
+121 GLLFQDPEAQLALLE

-149 TPRPEMLRRVPAART
+149 TPRSAMLRRVPAARA

-184 KQRVTL
+184 KQRVAL

-196 GPGALVLDEPT
+196 GSGALVLDEPT

-226 RDSNRSLLLVEHRLD
+226 RDTNRSLLLVEHRLD

-246 IERVVVLDER
+246 IERVVVLDES
-256 GTGALTG
+256 GAGALTG
-263 PPREIFQQHADT
+263 PPREVFERHADT

-287 RLGALFPGAKAPLTI
+287 RLGALFPGAKAPLTV
-302 AEAADLLVTSWPTSA
+302 AEAADLLVTSWPAEELT
-317 TAAPTGDC
+317 
-325 PSPIRH
+325 RH

-350 QVSYRYT
+350 EVSYRYT

-366 VDLTVYPGEFL
+366 VDLTVHPGEFL

-412 RTVPERDVRR
+412 RAVPEHAVRR

-433 QFVTGTVQSEL
+433 QFVTGTVRSEL
-444 LFGLRA
+444 IFGLRA
-450 RGVPPATAAK
+450 RSVPPAAAAK
-460 QALAALERIGLAD
+460 RAMAALERIGLVD

-524 TDLHRSGTTVVV
+524 TDLHQSGTTVVV
-536 ITHDMTIVAEHATR
+536 ITHDMTLVAEHATR

-562 GTPAALFARPDLLTR
+562 GTPAALFARPDLLAR

-592 RERRPALPAV
+592 RERRAAVPAV
-602 SSLRALSAALAGEQ
+602 SSLRMLAAALAEVES
-616 PSPP
+616 SPP

>member
-1 MAKRSPAPIPSPVP
+1 MPKPSAASADSADLPVAA
-15 TGEGQGGGRSQVNPL
+15 
-30 PTDHTP
+30 P
-36 AVHVERLTVRHIG
+36 AVHVERITVRHIG

-55 RDFSLEWAP
+55 RDFSLDWTP

-110 QASLGHLTRQV
+110 QASLGRLTRQV
-121 GLLFQDPESQLALLE
+121 GLLFQDPEAQLALLE

-149 TPRPEMLRRVPAART
+149 TPRPAMLRRVPAARA

-218 FATLADLC
+218 FDTLADLC

-246 IERVVVLDER
+246 IDRVVVLDER
-256 GTGALTG
+256 GTVALTG
-263 PPREIFQQHADT
+263 PPREVFQQHADT
-275 LDRLGVWVPQVA
+275 LDQLGVWVPQVA
-287 RLGALFPGAKAPLTI
+287 RLGALFPGAKAPLTV
-302 AEAADLLVTSWPTSA
+302 AEAADLLVTSWPTHQS
-317 TAAPTGDC
+317 
-325 PSPIRH
+325 RH
-331 SRESGNPPSP
+331 SREGGNPPPP

-366 VDLTVYPGEFL
+366 VDLTVHPGEFL

-412 RTVPERDVRR
+412 RAVPERDMRR

-450 RGVPPATAAK
+450 RGVAPAAAAK
-460 QALAALERIGLAD
+460 RALAALERIGLAD
-473 LAAAHPLSLS
+473 LAAAHPLSIS

-524 TDLHRSGTTVVV
+524 TDLHQSGTTVVV
-536 ITHDMTIVAEHATR
+536 ITHDMALVAEHATR
-550 VVALASGHIVFD
+550 VVALASGQIVFD
-562 GTPAALFARPDLLTR
+562 GPPAALFARPDLLTR
-577 CALRLPPIAQAVQQA
+577 YALRLPPIAQAVQQA
-592 RERRPALPAV
+592 RALRAALPAV
-602 SSLRALSAALAGEQ
+602 SSLRELAAALVGEQ
-616 PSPP
+616 PSSP

>member
-1 MAKRSPAPIPSPVP
+1 MGKYSTVPAV
-15 TGEGQGGGRSQVNPL
+15 GAQHAAPL
-30 PTDHTP
+30 HTDHAP
-36 AVHVERLTVRHIG
+36 AIHVERLTVRHIG
-49 RRAPAL
+49 RRVPAL
-55 RDFSLEWAP
+55 RDVSLEWAP

-99 GRILVDGQDTR
+99 GRILVAGQDTR
-110 QASLGHLTRQV
+110 QAALGRLTRQV
-121 GLLFQDPESQLALLE
+121 GLLFQDPEVQLALLE

-149 TPRPEMLRRVPAART
+149 TPRPAMLRRVPAARA

-174 ARLDQLSGGT
+174 PRLDQLSGGT

-226 RDSNRSLLLVEHRLD
+226 RDTNRSLLLVEHRLD

-246 IERVVVLDER
+246 IERVVVLDES
-256 GTGALTG
+256 GTGALSG
-263 PPREIFQQHADT
+263 PPREVFARHADT

-302 AEAADLLVTSWPTSA
+302 EEAAELLVTAWPANSVESA
-317 TAAPTGDC
+317 SC
-325 PSPIRH
+325 EH
-331 SRESGNPPSP
+331 PP
-341 AGAAILAAE
+341 GAAAADIPPLSTVWRGGRGVRPILTAE

-366 VDLTVYPGEFL
+366 VDLTVCSGEFL

-392 LLAGALQ
+392 LLAGALR

-412 RTVPERDVRR
+412 RAVPERALRR

-433 QFVTGTVQSEL
+433 QFVTGTVRAEL

-450 RGVPPATAAK
+450 RGASPTVAAK
-460 QALAALERIGLAD
+460 RAMAALERIGLAD

-524 TDLHRSGTTVVV
+524 TDLHRSGMTVVV
-536 ITHDMTIVAEHATR
+536 ITHDMTLIAEHATR
-550 VVALASGHIVFD
+550 VVALATGQVVFD
-562 GTPAALFARPDLLTR
+562 GTPAALFARSDLLAR

-592 RERRPALPAV
+592 RQRRPVVPAA
-602 SSLRALSAALAGEQ
+602 SSLRALAATLAGVE
-616 PSPP
+616 PDPP